1 MNKRQMKKGLAIV
14 LALVM
19 VFAMTATAFAE
30 TTDSNI
36 TVYVTVERTLIGNQT
51 PILQP
56 MAVTIPVG
64 TSVLG
69 VLETVKSEA
78 SGFDYTYS
86 GTVAAGNAYIKGF
99 KVPSHASFNYLTD
112 YEFWTQ
118 YNAAAGG
125 MGSVYFDYGNT
136 PSSSDLF
143 LEAGDYNMLGGW
155 IVSAN
160 NSITWDRDDT
170 DENEAYPTASTILT
184 ANDDGMVLRFEYSF
198 ALARDAGY
206 DGFSLLDLTTSESA
220 FYTAANKSTL
230 IQKMADC
237 TDKTSSVY
245 ADGLNVLMDMDA
257 TQSSVDAAMQQF

>member
-1 MNKRQMKKGLAIV
+1 MNRNFKKGLAIV

-30 TTDSNI
+30 TTDGNI

-56 MAVTIPVG
+56 MAVTVPIG

-69 VLETVKSEA
+69 VLDAVKSEV

-86 GTVAAGNAYIKGF
+86 GTVADKTAYVKGF
-99 KVPSHASFNYLTD
+99 KVPSHTSFNYLTD
-112 YEFWTQ
+112 YEFWNA
-118 YNAAAGG
+118 YNEAAGG
-125 MGSVYFDYGNT
+125 MGDVYFEYGT
-136 PSSSDLF
+136 IPSSSDSF

-160 NSITWDRDDT
+160 NNITWDDT
-170 DENEAYPTASTILT
+170 ATEENEAYPTASTILT
-184 ANDDGMVLRFEYSF
+184 ADDNGLVLRFEYSF

-206 DGFSLLDLTTSESA
+206 RGFSLLDMETSEPA
-220 FYTAANKSTL
+220 FYAAANKTTL
-230 IQKMADC
+230 VRNMANC
-237 TDKTSSVY
+237 ADKTSAAYVN
-245 ADGLNVLMDMDA
+245 GLGVLMDMDA
-257 TQSSVDAAMQQF
+257 AQSTVDEAAQRF

>member
-1 MNKRQMKKGLAIV
+1 MNKRTMKKGLAIV
-14 LALVM
+14 LALAM
-19 VFAMTATAFAE
+19 VFAMTATTFAD

-56 MAVTIPVG
+56 TAVTVPAG
-64 TSVLG
+64 TSVYG
-69 VLETVKSEA
+69 VLNALKS
-78 SGFDYTYS
+78 SVNNFDFTYS
-86 GTVAAGNAYIKGF
+86 VNTDGKIYIKGF

-143 LEAGDYNMLGGW
+143 LEEEDYNMLGGW

-160 NSITWDRDDT
+160 NGITWDDPATSVD
-170 DENEAYPTASTILT
+170 EAYPTASTILT
-184 ANDDGMVLRFEYSF
+184 ADDDGIVLRFEYSF

-245 ADGLNVLMDMDA
+245 ANGLDVLMDMDA
-257 TQSSVDAAMQQF
+257 TQSSVDAAVQQF